1 MMPLWSGSK
10 PMTQNSDTSAGGAF
24 GLRRFATWVEFAAAF
39 LMGLVT
45 LLAFGSA
52 VMRYAFSAPIPDS
65 HDIGR
70 LALGVAIFWGVAT
83 VNYTGTHISV
93 DLLYEMLGKT
103 WRRAMDFISTLLV
116 LLSFAVLTVMMS
128 KNAQDVFATGEHSY
142 DLRFQIWPAYW
153 LMVIGAGLATL
164 TTALRLWLI
173 VKDETPHAHED
184 HHEGE
189 PALAV
194 EE

>member
-1 MMPLWSGSK
+1 MPLSNGSK
-10 PMTQNSDTSAGGAF
+10 LMTQNSDTSVGGAF
-24 GLRRFATWVEFAAAF
+24 GLRRFAVWVEFAAAF

-45 LLAFGSA
+45 LLAFVSA

-93 DLLYEMLGKT
+93 DLLYELLGKT
-103 WRRAMDFISTLLV
+103 WRRVMDFISTALV
-116 LLSFAVLTVMMS
+116 LVSFAVLTVMMS

-142 DLRFQIWPAYW
+142 DLRFEIWPAYW

-173 VKDETPHAHED
+173 IKNETPHAHE
-184 HHEGE
+184 E
-189 PALAV
+189 PSALV
-194 EE
+194 TEE

>member
-1 MMPLWSGSK
+1 
-10 PMTQNSDTSAGGAF
+10 MTQSSKTKSGAF
-24 GLRRFATWVEFAAAF
+24 GLRTISGWVETAAAF

-83 VNYTGTHISV
+83 VNYTGSHIAV
-93 DLLYEMLGKT
+93 DLLYEMAGKVF
-103 WRRAMDFISTLLV
+103 RKVMDMISTTLV
-116 LLSFAVLTVMMS
+116 LISFGVLTMMMS
-128 KNAQDVFATGEHSY
+128 KNAQDVYATGEHSY
-142 DLRFQIWPAYW
+142 DLRFEIWPAYW

-173 VKDETPHAHED
+173 LTGNTPTAHAD
-184 HHEGE
+184 TQ
-189 PALAV
+189 ARAV

>member
-1 MMPLWSGSK
+1 MPMPSTTHSWNGSK
-10 PMTQNSDTSAGGAF
+10 LMTQNSDTSGGAF
-24 GLRRFATWVEFAAAF
+24 GLRRFATWVETAAAF

-45 LLAFGSA
+45 LLAFVSA

-93 DLLYEMLGKT
+93 DLLYEMLGKGV
-103 WRRAMDFISTLLV
+103 RRIMDFFSTSLV
-116 LLSFAVLTVMMS
+116 LISFAVLTVMMS

-173 VKDETPHAHED
+173 LKDETPHAHED
-184 HHEGE
+184 QT
-189 PALAV
+189 ALV
-194 EE
+194 TED